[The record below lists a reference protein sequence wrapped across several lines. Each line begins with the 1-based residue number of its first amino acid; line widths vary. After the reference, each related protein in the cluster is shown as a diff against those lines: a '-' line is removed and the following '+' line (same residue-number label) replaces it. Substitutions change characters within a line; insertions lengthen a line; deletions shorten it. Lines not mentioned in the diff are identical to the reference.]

1 MSKVFFDTNVFIYM
15 FEGLEPN
22 RSRMLE
28 IRKRML
34 ERGDRIVTSAMT
46 LGEVLIKPIKSGQT
60 WLIEQYDRAI
70 RSTAQ
75 VVNFDASVARRY
87 ASLRA
92 AHPLR
97 NAAAIQLA
105 CAAHIGVD
113 LFITSDKD
121 LHKLHVPGIGFIAPI
136 EGAPVMETLCKGR
149 MQCRSLRC
157 MLKSEARRRP
167 WAQTKMISPPPARG

>member
-46 LGEVLIKPIKSGQT
+46 LGEVLVKPTKLAQT
-60 WLIEQYDRAI
+60 SLIEQYDRAI
-70 RSTAQ
+70 RSSAQ
-75 VVNFDASVARRY
+75 VVTFDASVAWRY

-92 AHPLR
+92 THTLR
-97 NAAAIQLA
+97 SADAIQLA
-105 CAAHIGVD
+105 CAAHFGVD
-113 LFITSDKD
+113 LFVTNDKAM
-121 LHKLHVPGIGFIAPI
+121 HKLNVPGIGFIAPLDKV
-136 EGAPVMETLCKGR
+136 PL
-149 MQCRSLRC
+149 
-157 MLKSEARRRP
+157 
-167 WAQTKMISPPPARG
+167 